1 MYFYGKKRGKNK
13 LLNKSEL
20 KFDKKLGEVV
30 VLLAFYVKIKVFL
43 MFFPNRV
50 TSKSEE
56 NIFSKMTYFTKLY
69 YCSIFPFLAHRTK
82 H

>member
-20 KFDKKLGEVV
+20 KFDKKLGEVAA
-30 VLLAFYVKIKVFL
+30 LLAFYVKIKVFL

-50 TSKSEE
+50 TSKSDIQ
-56 NIFSKMTYFTKLY
+56 NYVIARFFH
-69 YCSIFPFLAHRTK
+69 F
-82 H
+82 

>member
-20 KFDKKLGEVV
+20 KFDKKLGEVAA
-30 VLLAFYVKIKVFL
+30 LLAFYVKIKVFL

-56 NIFSKMTYFTKLY
+56 NIFSKMTYCTKLC
-69 YCSIFPFLAHRTK
+69 YCSIFPFLAHRAK